1 MHFCLLFFSNQIFII
16 YHTSLFLIC
25 CRRLRKTINNP
36 NVNQV
41 TFFPIFSE
49 VKIRVIEYDASGFKG
64 PENTRHQEYVVAE
77 IITHPKYDPV
87 RLSHDLAVLK
97 VETKKDRFGDIT
109 GKIDLLHSD
118 DVNAACI
125 PGCANQFDYQFSNG
139 TGVRYVNISIIQ
151 K

>member
-1 MHFCLLFFSNQIFII
+1 MTTSCLDVKIFFS
-16 YHTSLFLIC
+16 Y
-25 CRRLRKTINNP
+25 
-36 NVNQV
+36 
-41 TFFPIFSE
+41 FSE

-64 PENTRHQEYVVAE
+64 PENTRHKEYVVAE
-77 IITHPKYDPV
+77 IITHPRYDSV

-109 GKIDLLHSD
+109 GKIDLLHTD

-139 TGVRYVNISIIQ
+139 TGVRYVNIFIIQ
-151 K
+151 KLLFFI